1 MDCITDILTEKIFAF
16 SGGDIMC
23 QSSSQT
29 AGRLASTQ
37 TQFKRSLGLLYYTFH
52 SA

>member
-16 SGGDIMC
+16 SGGDIMH
-23 QSSSQT
+23 QSSTQI
-29 AGRLASTQ
+29 ADRLASTQ
-37 TQFKRSLGLLYYTFH
+37 AQFQLSLFLLSYMFH